1 MTSENGALN
10 QRLELRA
17 TGLRKSFGG
26 VEVLHGVDITVKGG
40 EVLALLGENGAGK
53 STAIKILAG
62 DYKRDAGVI
71 VIDGEE
77 ADIRSPRDAG
87 AYGLRVIYQE
97 FSDAPDLTV
106 AENLSLGRLPR
117 NRFGLVDWSR
127 VRRDAREILEKL
139 GIE

>member
-1 MTSENGALN
+1 MTLENGAIAKK
-10 QRLELRA
+10 LELRA

-77 ADIRSPRDAG
+77 ADIRNPRDGG
-87 AYGLRVIYQE
+87 A
-97 FSDAPDLTV
+97 
-106 AENLSLGRLPR
+106 
-117 NRFGLVDWSR
+117 
-127 VRRDAREILEKL
+127 
-139 GIE
+139 